1 MHASSFLAVTAA
13 LAASVAAVPLDTRAY
28 ATWTATDVQ
37 AQVAHITIGYHFR
50 ISAPAGY
57 IAGAPAFDVNCTP
70 SFIEQFGSKTCTF
83 NGAQAADSKVE
94 ATFDFT
100 AGVTV
105 FHTFGPT
112 VASGNQTNLP
122 YNQNFNIDV
131 TNVAS
136 A

>member
-1 MHASSFLAVTAA
+1 MHASFFPIAIAA
-13 LAASVAAVPLDTRAY
+13 LAASAAAVPLDTRAY
-28 ATWTATDVQ
+28 ATWSATDVQ
-37 AQVAHITIGYHFR
+37 TQVAHITIGVHFR
-50 ISAPAGY
+50 ITAPAGY

-70 SFIEQFGSKTCTF
+70 SYIAQFGSKTCTF
-83 NGAQAADSKVE
+83 NGPQAAGSKVE
-94 ATFDFT
+94 ATFDYT

-105 FHTFGPT
+105 FHTFDST
-112 VASGNQTNLP
+112 VASGNQPDLP